1 MYYSVCICLY
11 KNSFIFVKRD
21 IRIYKL
27 QSIFF
32 ERLCKVLLIY
42 EFKVV

>member
-11 KNSFIFVKRD
+11 KNSFIFVKHD
-21 IRIYKL
+21 IWIYKP

-32 ERLCKVLLIY
+32 ERLYEVLLIY